1 MAEREQSLPGSKYI
15 KVNIKI
21 ELAVPQV
28 GTAAND
34 KQYTVPS
41 AVQLRVIRQAGVP
54 QRRHGC
60 VHPPLFPGTPPTTP
74 AWSGGCG
81 GRAGG

>member
-1 MAEREQSLPGSKYI
+1 
-15 KVNIKI
+15 
-21 ELAVPQV
+21 
-28 GTAAND
+28 
-34 KQYTVPS
+34 VPS